1 MLYVYSAGTS
11 TAPELTSSMTS
22 CGARPSIVQP
32 TLCAVPRTSFTV
44 PDNSRAIERFLMVRA
59 MLRMSSN
66 VILPLC
72 LTKMNEK
79 LISEDVVQSRILYTY
94 YFSPSFCHVEVLSKL

>member
-1 MLYVYSAGTS
+1 MYDVYSEGTS
-11 TAPELTSSMTS
+11 TAPELTSSITS

-32 TLCAVPRTSFTV
+32 TLWAVPRTSFTV

-59 MLRMSSN
+59 MLMMSSK

-72 LTKMNEK
+72 LTE
-79 LISEDVVQSRILYTY
+79 IVSTS
-94 YFSPSFCHVEVLSKL
+94 